1 MGSTKKIK
9 QHRQVN
15 KVYRG
20 GIPIVSSMNFDQY
33 RDLGAPS
40 MREHE
45 SQVSS
50 NEYQMRYNGGQV
62 NKNNKAIESSN
73 KQHPKVKKGFN

>member
-1 MGSTKKIK
+1 M
-9 QHRQVN
+9 
-15 KVYRG
+15 
-20 GIPIVSSMNFDQY
+20 SSMNFDQY

-45 SQVSS
+45 SNNQVSS

-73 KQHPKVKKGFN
+73 KHHSNGKKGMTR